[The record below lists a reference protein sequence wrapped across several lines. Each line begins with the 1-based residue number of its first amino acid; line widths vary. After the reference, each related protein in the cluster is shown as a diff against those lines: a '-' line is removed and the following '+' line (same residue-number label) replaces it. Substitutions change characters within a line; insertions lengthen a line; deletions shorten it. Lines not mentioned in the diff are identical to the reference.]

1 MGPDGAPGSCDPGNE
16 CSKLGETRSGP
27 PREPALAPPGG
38 DAQEG
43 RVRGPTRR
51 PVQPPLS
58 RGASAG
64 AGAAALQGP
73 SLGKWAERKVCC
85 QRRGDRGTQKGQ
97 RLRQDEE
104 PVPGAGGLRPR
115 SRDGLRALGRGAPP
129 PPWSS
134 GTGTFLCFS
143 RPPWEPAAGAGSK
156 DLRVPL
162 QAWEGPSPTLHLSR
176 ALSLLGVSEMSPWG
190 RDREGSLWSLLCA
203 SSQGAWRSCGA
214 GTRTPHSRGRKRGQR
229 GKEGVRAA
237 PGGKRAQPPSAL
249 GPAPDTVIRCH
260 NGTRPD

>member
-1 MGPDGAPGSCDPGNE
+1 MPTAGPRRGEGHRRRCGVPRDRVAGPWGLVGNGAQAPPPPTSTLLDISVLTPNRPSGRAARSPERSHAAGRPRPQQETNPNRGGPMGPDGAPGSCDPGNE

-43 RVRGPTRR
+43 RVRGPTCR

-129 PPWSS
+129 PPRSS
-134 GTGTFLCFS
+134 GRGPSSASAGLRGS
-143 RPPWEPAAGAGSK
+143 PPQGPAAKTFGCPCRPGKAPPPRSTC
-156 DLRVPL
+156 P
-162 QAWEGPSPTLHLSR
+162 GPS
-176 ALSLLGVSEMSPWG
+176 
-190 RDREGSLWSLLCA
+190 A
-203 SSQGAWRSCGA
+203 S
-214 GTRTPHSRGRKRGQR
+214 
-229 GKEGVRAA
+229 
-237 PGGKRAQPPSAL
+237 
-249 GPAPDTVIRCH
+249 
-260 NGTRPD
+260 